1 MVELTSYKALA
12 MKDATSLFVAIA
24 GLVLVGSVFV
34 VMNTKTAP
42 SGTTATANTPAS
54 KSTDT
59 EEKANDIDKQ
69 VAKNMAT
76 GEVILMA
83 SCLGKNGSIPRD
95 KIGDYIAAGLEK
107 QGISRAELSANWDR
121 YFGYAKDAEQRN
133 GTSCLE

>member
-1 MVELTSYKALA
+1 MNDLK
-12 MKDATSLFVAIA
+12 SLFIA
-24 GLVLVGSVFV
+24 LGGLALIGSIFVLA
-34 VMNTKTAP
+34 NTETKP
-42 SGTTATANTPAS
+42 SGTTTTATTSAS
-54 KSTDT
+54 KSKDT
-59 EEKANDIDKQ
+59 EEKADDIDKQ

-107 QGISRAELSANWDR
+107 QGISRADLSSNWDR
-121 YFGYAKDAEQRN
+121 YFSYAKDAEQRN

>member
-1 MVELTSYKALA
+1 
-12 MKDATSLFVAIA
+12 MKDAKSLFIA
-24 GLVLVGSVFV
+24 LGGLVLIGSIFV
-34 VMNTKTAP
+34 LMNTETKP
-42 SGTTATANTPAS
+42 NGTSTTTTTSAS
-54 KSTDT
+54 KSKDT
-59 EEKANDIDKQ
+59 EEKADDIDKQ

>member
-1 MVELTSYKALA
+1 
-12 MKDATSLFVAIA
+12 MKDAKSLFIA
-24 GLVLVGSVFV
+24 LGGLVLIGSIFV
-34 VMNTKTAP
+34 LMNT
-42 SGTTATANTPAS
+42 GTKPNGTSTTTTTSAS
-54 KSTDT
+54 KSKDT
-59 EEKANDIDKQ
+59 EEKADDIDKQ